1 VAPPQLS
8 AQPDVHSVMVQVS
21 VVPPVHSSPQPL
33 PGQESVQAAVD
44 EQSTW
49 QPPAGQSTVHE
60 AASRQLTPHP
70 PPGHEKWHV
79 APSWH
84 SKAHPLPS
92 PPHVSVQLSV
102 HTHARPATQFSF
114 PLSQPGKPNVAIA
127 ATAQISVV
135 RVI

>member
-1 VAPPQLS
+1 
-8 AQPDVHSVMVQVS
+8 MVQVS

-44 EQSTW
+44 EQST
-49 QPPAGQSTVHE
+49 VHE

-70 PPGHEKWHV
+70 PPGHENRYV